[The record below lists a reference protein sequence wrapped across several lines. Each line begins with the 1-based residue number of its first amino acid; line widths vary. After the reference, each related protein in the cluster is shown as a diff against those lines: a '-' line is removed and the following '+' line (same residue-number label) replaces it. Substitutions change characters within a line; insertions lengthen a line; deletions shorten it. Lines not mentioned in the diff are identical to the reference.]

1 MRIDLK
7 QVEQDL
13 TPERVIELVTG
24 LGADRYDERNDYI
37 IFPTICH
44 NADPSEAKMKLYY
57 YKRNHKFHC
66 YTDCGEN
73 FNIYQLFE
81 KRYQLLDIQYDFYK
95 DIILKIADGVD
106 FAALENGFDFKY
118 KSLEDRYTRQ
128 ETIVEIKPIPKQL
141 LNIYQFYATSE
152 WLNDGISE
160 ATMKVF
166 NILYDILHNKIII
179 PHYDIDDNLIGIR
192 GRALNDEDLVYGKYM
207 PVSIEGKIYAHPLGY
222 NLYGLNMNKENI
234 RRKKTAII
242 FEAEKSVL
250 QYETMYGRE
259 NNIAVAVCGSSIS
272 YYQMQL
278 LYDLG
283 VEKVIVAFD
292 SPTTLE
298 WKDINLHYEK
308 MEKLCKRFIHKVR
321 IGFLIDMKN
330 ILGAKDSPTDLGRE
344 AFERIMERPIWLN

>member
-7 QVEQDL
+7 QVEQEL
-13 TPERVIELVTG
+13 TPEKVIELVTS

-44 NADPSEAKMKLYY
+44 NVDPSDAKMKLYY

-81 KRYQLLDIQYDFYK
+81 KRYELLDIQYDFYK
-95 DIILKIADGVD
+95 DIILKITDGINFSAV
-106 FAALENGFDFKY
+106 ESGFNFKY
-118 KSLEDRYTRQ
+118 KSLGDRYTRQ
-128 ETIVEIKPIPKQL
+128 ETVVEINPIPKQL

-152 WLNDGISE
+152 WLADGISAE
-160 ATMKVF
+160 TMKIF
-166 NILYDILHNKIII
+166 NILYDVLRNKIII
-179 PHYDIDDNLIGIR
+179 PHYDIDNNLIGIR
-192 GRALNDEDLVYGKYM
+192 GRALNDEDLIYGKYM
-207 PVSIEGKIYAHPLGY
+207 PVSIEGIMYAHPLGY

-292 SPTTLE
+292 SPASLD
-298 WKDINLHYEK
+298 WKDISLHYKK
-308 MEKLCKRFIHKVR
+308 MEKLCHRFIHKFK
-321 IGFLIDMKN
+321 IGFLIDTGC
-330 ILGAKDSPTDLGRE
+330 ILKAKDSPTDLGKE
-344 AFERIMERPIWLN
+344 VFEIIMKHPVWVN